1 MKTKES
7 KVFMAHSNLPVS
19 KLLDKLHQVTAKEF
33 DDAKKSRVF
42 QYYGK
47 IDHREF
53 DIRNVKYCHYS
64 TGPSIQ
70 GELDD
75 ITDNNT
81 LLKINID
88 TDGHSSY
95 SNTILTLTILI
106 IGVAATL
113 FSLSAEVD
121 KFIVLSVFGVMAIFV
136 SLYVMMIKII
146 LKSTKKNELKKFLE
160 ITESKLI

>member
-7 KVFMAHSNLPVS
+7 KIFMAQSNLSFS
-19 KLLDKLHQVTAKEF
+19 KLLDKLHQVTAEEF
-33 DDAKKSRVF
+33 DIAKKSSVH

-47 IDHREF
+47 IYNNIF
-53 DIRNVKYCHYS
+53 DIRNVKYSLYS
-64 TGPSIQ
+64 TGPSIH

-88 TDGHSSY
+88 TDEHSSY
-95 SNTILTLTILI
+95 SNTILTLTILVI
-106 IGVAATL
+106 AIAATL
-113 FSLSAEVD
+113 LSLSAEVD
-121 KFIVLSVFGVMAIFV
+121 KFIVLSVFGVMAIFA

>member
-7 KVFMAHSNLPVS
+7 KIFMAQSNLPVS
-19 KLLDKLHQVTAKEF
+19 KLLDKLHQVTAEEF
-33 DDAKKSRVF
+33 DTAKRSSVF

-47 IDHREF
+47 IDNRIF
-53 DIRNVKYCHYS
+53 DIRNVKYSLYS
-64 TGPSIQ
+64 TVPSIQ
-70 GELDD
+70 GELENGADD
-75 ITDNNT
+75 NT

-88 TDGHSSY
+88 IDEHNSY
-95 SNTILTLTILI
+95 SNTILTLTILVI
-106 IGVAATL
+106 AIAATL

-121 KFIVLSVFGVMAIFV
+121 KFIMLSVLGVMMVFV
-136 SLYVMMIKII
+136 SLYVMMIKLI